1 VRRQENPAAGF
12 HDAEE
17 EPLMKP
23 LRKRK
28 FSAYIA
34 LFPAFVIVLFAYVVT
49 VVWNIWIS
57 FTDSKL
63 LPVNVFIGAKQYER
77 LFTTARW
84 MISLQN
90 VVIFGILFIIGCLV
104 LGFLLAVALDQKVR
118 FENTF
123 RTIFLYPFA
132 MSFIVTGLVWQW
144 IMNPTLGLQRVADS
158 WGMDWFRFDWIVRS
172 DLAIYV
178 IVMAGIWQ
186 SSGLVMAIMLAGLR
200 GVDRELWKA
209 TRIDGI
215 PTWRVYLHI
224 VLPILRPTII
234 TAIVLLAIAV
244 VRVYELVLSTTGGGP
259 GIATEVPGK
268 FIMDY
273 LFGRANIGLA
283 TAASSVMFVTVVILV
298 TPWLYY
304 EYFREKPRGSA

>member
-1 VRRQENPAAGF
+1 MSSPNTSATAAKVAVAPASVSRRRI
-12 HDAEE
+12 H
-17 EPLMKP
+17 
-23 LRKRK
+23 
-28 FSAYIA
+28 FSPYVA
-34 LFPAFVIVLFAYVVT
+34 LFPAFAIVLLAYVVT

-57 FTDSKL
+57 FTDSKV
-63 LPVNVFIGAKQYER
+63 LPVNTFVGTKQYER
-77 LFTTARW
+77 LFSTARW
-84 MISLQN
+84 LLSLQN
-90 VVIFGILFIIGCLV
+90 VVVFGILFIAGCLI

-144 IMNPTLGLQRVADS
+144 IMNPTLGLQKVADS
-158 WGMDWFRFDWIVRS
+158 VGFTWFRFDWIVQS
-172 DLAIYV
+172 DLALYV
-178 IVMAGIWQ
+178 IVLAGVWQ

-215 PTWRVYLHI
+215 PSWRVYLHI
-224 VLPILRPTII
+224 VIPILRPTII
-234 TAIVLLAIAV
+234 TASVLLAIAV
-244 VRVYELVLSTTGGGP
+244 VRVYELVLATTGGGP

-273 LFGRANIGLA
+273 LFGRGNIGLA
-283 TAASSVMFVTVVILV
+283 TGASTVMFITVVILV

-304 EYFREKPRGSA
+304 EYFREKPRGN

>member
-1 VRRQENPAAGF
+1 
-12 HDAEE
+12 
-17 EPLMKP
+17 MKP
-23 LRKRK
+23 MRKRK
-28 FSAYIA
+28 ISPYIA

-49 VVWNIWIS
+49 VIWNIWIS

-63 LPVNVFIGAKQYER
+63 LPVNTFIGFKNYAR
-77 LFTTARW
+77 LFDTDRW
-84 MISLQN
+84 DISLQN
-90 VVIFGILFIIGCLV
+90 VVIFGILFIIGCLT
-104 LGFLLAVALDQKVR
+104 LGFLLAVMLDQKVR

-144 IMNPTLGLQRVADS
+144 IMNPTLGLQKVADL
-158 WGMDWFRFDWIVRS
+158 WGMDWFRFDWIVRG
-172 DLAIYV
+172 DLALYV
-178 IVMAGIWQ
+178 IVLAGIWQ

-200 GVDRELWKA
+200 GVDSELWKA

-234 TAIVLLAIAV
+234 TATVLLAIAV

-298 TPWLYY
+298 TRWLYF

>member
-1 VRRQENPAAGF
+1 MSTPETAAGTI
-12 HDAEE
+12 AGTGAGTTAT
-17 EPLMKP
+17 
-23 LRKRK
+23 RKKRHL
-28 FSAYIA
+28 SAYVA
-34 LFPAFVIVLFAYVVT
+34 LFPAFIIVLLAYVVT
-49 VVWNIWIS
+49 VIWNIWIS
-57 FTDSKL
+57 FTDSKV
-63 LPVNVFIGAKQYER
+63 LPVNIFVGTKQYER

-84 MISLQN
+84 ILSLQN
-90 VVIFGILFIIGCLV
+90 VVLFGILFIAGCLI

-144 IMNPTLGLQRVADS
+144 IMNPTLGLQKVADAIGFT
-158 WGMDWFRFDWIVRS
+158 WIRFDWIVQS
-172 DLAIYV
+172 NLALYV
-178 IVMAGIWQ
+178 IVLAGIWQ

-215 PTWRVYLHI
+215 PAWRVYLHI
-224 VLPILRPTII
+224 VIPILRPTII
-234 TAIVLLAIAV
+234 TASVLLAIAV
-244 VRVYELVLSTTGGGP
+244 VRVYELVLATTGGGP
-259 GIATEVPGK
+259 GISTEVPGK

-273 LFGRANIGLA
+273 LFGRGNIGLA
-283 TAASSVMFVTVVILV
+283 TGASTVMFITVVILV

-304 EYFREKPRGSA
+304 EYFREKPRGN

>member
-1 VRRQENPAAGF
+1 
-12 HDAEE
+12 
-17 EPLMKP
+17 MKSM
-23 LRKRK
+23 RKRQL
-28 FSAYIA
+28 SAYVA
-34 LFPAFVIVLFAYVVT
+34 LFPAFVIVLLAYVVT

-63 LPVNVFIGAKQYER
+63 LPVNSFIGWRQYDR
-77 LFTTARW
+77 LFNTARW
-84 MISLQN
+84 ILSLEN
-90 VVIFGILFIIGCLV
+90 LVIFGVLFIAGCLI

-144 IMNPTLGLQRVADS
+144 IMNPTLGIQRTAEQ
-158 WGMDWFRFDWIVRS
+158 WGITWIHFDWIVRS

-178 IVMAGIWQ
+178 VVLAGVWQ
-186 SSGLVMAIMLAGLR
+186 SSGLVMAIMLSGLR
-200 GVDRELWKA
+200 GVDSEIWKA
-209 TRIDGI
+209 SRIDGI

-224 VLPILRPTII
+224 VIPILRPTII
-234 TAIVLLAIAV
+234 TASVLLAIAV

-259 GIATEVPGK
+259 GISTEVPGK

-283 TAASSVMFVTVVILV
+283 TSASSFMFLVVVILV

-304 EYFREKPRGSA
+304 EYFREKPRGAN